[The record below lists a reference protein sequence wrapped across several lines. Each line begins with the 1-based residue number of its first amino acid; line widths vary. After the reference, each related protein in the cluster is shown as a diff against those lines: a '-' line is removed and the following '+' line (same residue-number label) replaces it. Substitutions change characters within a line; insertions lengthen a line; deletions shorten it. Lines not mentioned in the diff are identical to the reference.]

1 MTMPAFRAP
10 KLDCGELSKWAGK
23 APALHLTL
31 QKGRGRVR
39 HPGRQTP
46 RKNPTTA
53 TAARSATSQL
63 ELRDVILCPTWL
75 RQKRGV
81 VPHWDD
87 RARRHGPLLPL
98 RRGL

>member
-1 MTMPAFRAP
+1 MPAFRAP
-10 KLDCGELSKWAGK
+10 KLDCGELSKWTGK

-63 ELRDVILCPTWL
+63 ELRDVT
-75 RQKRGV
+75 
-81 VPHWDD
+81 
-87 RARRHGPLLPL
+87 LLP
-98 RRGL
+98 GLGRSAALFGTGTTVLVDMGLYCLFGVASSMN

>member
-1 MTMPAFRAP
+1 MPAFRAP
-10 KLDCGELSKWAGK
+10 KLDCGELSKWTGK

-46 RKNPTTA
+46 RENPTTA

-63 ELRDVILCPTWL
+63 ELRGAALFGTGTAVLVDMGLYCL
-75 RQKRGV
+75 FGV
-81 VPHWDD
+81 
-87 RARRHGPLLPL
+87 ASSMN
-98 RRGL
+98 